1 MREMYPQVLARISSM
16 LENAGGRVAVERG
29 RKAVPGVVRG
39 VDELGRLIVELDD
52 RVQVPVVRRSDLLPL
67 R

>member
-1 MREMYPQVLARISSM
+1 M